1 MKTRRQKRITYFIK
15 ERKTFKKRKF
25 EKLKKNIIKKNKN
38 VKKRNFS
45 VEEKQ
50 AKLTPP
56 VDKQKRQYE
65 KLKVEAMPPKRREKD
80 NETGKIKQD
89 NGDHEQFLQAF
100 EKPTQIYR
108 YLRTRN
114 MLKPVF
120 LYRTLSY
127 MKQRM
132 SRSNKGRSL
141 FKVDSMLQTKTNKL
155 QQQASLSGFLTLT
168 FLGFYNKSCISQ
180 QEPVKVETLLL
191 KICHKKRKDVSCP
204 VMTVS
209 LGTSYVPYNPS
220 EERPPPKAPTV
231 SIPTESFSLSGHV
244 VKSYHLLLRV
254 AVTSNSL
261 LPESITSD
269 DNQPALKKRKY
280 SKPMDDDKVIT
291 LGTDLVIYDK
301 QNRCLLTDGDYEF
314 YLEELKGSA
323 KVGTSLSTWEDMV
336 TDSDLRDNT
345 LSSFEK
351 LNTGPTLKFRLCWSR
366 EAVMPVVDRPLPI
379 VPANEINTEN
389 VHHETRGTQ
398 NKVNNSSAQVVY
410 QFIYNSDSKQ
420 QTEASSDMHC
430 PWCSINCMTLYSLL
444 KHLKLCHP
452 RFNFSYVPVGPT
464 GNSGNSGANG
474 PQNVRI
480 DVCLNESYDG
490 TYYGC
495 PQTQGPGGGVM
506 AGCTGSVARS
516 GSGPVRRTPLS
527 HLIVCHPKRSQPN
540 SLTEFLDMEDNDTRP
555 YITGHNRL
563 YHHTTTCLPIYPKEM
578 DIDSEDET
586 DPRWLQKKTMMMI
599 DEFTDVNEGE
609 KELMKM
615 WNLHIM
621 RHGFVGDCQVAL
633 SCTMFIEEKGRQLL
647 EKNLYRNF
655 VLHMCS
661 LFDFGLLSPVTLFTT
676 MQKVQE
682 IIQSNDSINKLLQ
695 ESWQLQREHWNS
707 VDQKPWHDD
716 LCTAGMSPSGNNPN
730 ESGQRRS
737 KPTPASEKKANKKG
751 MPSSN
756 TADKVVRRGSNNN
769 GTAPDARRRLS
780 LPPSTNNKPELRRK
794 VLKEAASSAAA
805 AASSSPLRRRSIN
818 GPANTETSLKK
829 KCDNS

>member
-1 MKTRRQKRITYFIK
+1 
-15 ERKTFKKRKF
+15 
-25 EKLKKNIIKKNKN
+25 
-38 VKKRNFS
+38 
-45 VEEKQ
+45 
-50 AKLTPP
+50 
-56 VDKQKRQYE
+56 
-65 KLKVEAMPPKRREKD
+65 MPPKRREKD
-80 NETGKIKQD
+80 TETGKNKPD
-89 NGDHEQFLQAF
+89 SNGDHEQFLQAF

-127 MKQRM
+127 MKHRM

-141 FKVDSMLQTKTNKL
+141 FKVDSLLQTTTNKL
-155 QQQASLSGFLTLT
+155 QQQAPLSGFLTLT
-168 FLGFYNKSCISQ
+168 FLGFYNKSCASQ

-220 EERPPPKAPTV
+220 EERPPAKAPTV

-254 AVTSNSL
+254 AVNSSSL
-261 LPESITSD
+261 VPDNINTD
-269 DNQPALKKRKY
+269 DTQPALKKRKY
-280 SKPMDDDKVIT
+280 SKAMDEDKVIT

-323 KVGTSLSTWEDMV
+323 RVGTSLSTWEDMV

-351 LNTGPTLKFRLCWSR
+351 LNSGPTLKFRLCWSR
-366 EAVMPVVDRPLPI
+366 EAVMPMVDRPSPLI
-379 VPANEINTEN
+379 PANELTTTE
-389 VHHETRGTQ
+389 HIQHETRGPQ
-398 NKVNNSSAQVVY
+398 NKHNGNSGAQVVY

-430 PWCSINCMTLYSLL
+430 PWCSLNCMTLYSLL

-452 RFNFSYVPVGPT
+452 RFNFSYVPVGTP
-464 GNSGNSGANG
+464 GNGING
-474 PQNVRI
+474 GQNCNVRI

-506 AGCTGSVARS
+506 AGCSGGSGRS
-516 GSGPVRRTPLS
+516 GGGPVRRTPLS

-661 LFDFGLLSPVTLFTT
+661 LFDFGLVSPVTLFTT

-682 IIQSNDSINKLLQ
+682 IIQSNENINKLLQ
-695 ESWQLQREHWNS
+695 ESWQCQREHWNS

-716 LCTAGMSPSGNNPN
+716 LCSSGMSPSGANPSD
-730 ESGQRRS
+730 SGQRRS
-737 KPTPASEKKANKKG
+737 KPTPASDKKPNKKG
-751 MPSSN
+751 LPTPTS
-756 TADKVVRRGSNNN
+756 DKVGRRSSSS
-769 GTAPDARRRLS
+769 GTTTTTTPDARRRLS
-780 LPPSTNNKPELRRK
+780 LPAPNKPELRRK
-794 VLKEAASSAAA
+794 VLKEATT
-805 AASSSPLRRRSIN
+805 SSSPLRRRSLN
-818 GPANTETSLKK
+818 GPTVNEPSLKK
-829 KCDNS
+829 KTDNS